1 MKIQSQWVVT
11 PGKQTNKHV
20 EADIVRG
27 SNKLVA
33 CVSSL
38 LVRLDTGE
46 ERMSGK
52 RSIHICSIQFNNNN
66 KNKPRFEDCKTVES
80 HIVSFW
86 AVTLFIL
93 IGRQNTEVSQEY
105 SSSDG
110 GMTCLL
116 DINGVR

>member
-1 MKIQSQWVVT
+1 
-11 PGKQTNKHV
+11 
-20 EADIVRG
+20 
-27 SNKLVA
+27 LVA

-38 LVRLDTGE
+38 LVRLDSRE

-52 RSIHICSIQFNNNN
+52 RSIHKCSIQFNNHN
-66 KNKPRFEDCKTVES
+66 KNKRRFEVYKTVKS

-86 AVTLFIL
+86 AVTRFIP

-110 GMTCLL
+110 SMTCLL
-116 DINGVR
+116 GINGEW